1 MGLVSKSCVEL
12 RKGRVEY
19 IAITVHLTRTYL
31 EADPRG
37 PRTSHEDEE
46 EEILE
51 ADPRARP
58 RLRRFAEAER
68 I

>member
-1 MGLVSKSCVEL
+1 MEL
-12 RKGRVEY
+12 RKGRVED

-51 ADPRARP
+51 ADPRAR
-58 RLRRFAEAER
+58 A
-68 I
+68 